1 MAARLDASQ
10 TDRLRFIFDPA
21 AGAEC
26 GLDSQHVV
34 SLGEQVA
41 ALLCRS
47 GGASS
52 SLAQPSAAPARL
64 PHYFNPVSRGNRS
77 HSASETRRAGE
88 DRSLT
93 QWQAQGYSR
102 SALGADDPY
111 DVDSHSH
118 ARSYEMRAVDP
129 EDERPGQKKISPD
142 EFDAIVKR
150 LEVSGT
156 TYAERRRAAQLE
168 RQAEIMKQCTGQ
180 PIINRRSRK
189 MARHVEGIVARS
201 QKVIHAH
208 AQSVAKAK
216 SEQEKKER
224 SETRFAP
231 EINAASRR
239 IARSLSELHL
249 WDKGREDRLRSMR
262 EVKDQQERDLCTFK
276 PEVNGKSQKIFKQF
290 RQTDEPAAERL
301 LREAEEREAKKDLE
315 REYLLSQTATET
327 YVPSITSMAQRMNL
341 QGRVFDRLY
350 GDALARRQAR
360 DESICDS
367 QRNAPIQFS
376 EVELKHSAPRNRDQP
391 TDTSRVFQEVT
402 MDSSSSASLLRVLS
416 KVGVCA

>member
-21 AGAEC
+21 AGEEC
-26 GLDSQHVV
+26 GLDGQNVV

-52 SLAQPSAAPARL
+52 SVVQPSAGPSRL
-64 PHYFNPVSRGNRS
+64 PQYFNPAPRGVRS
-77 HSASETRRAGE
+77 HSATETRRSGE
-88 DRSLT
+88 DRSSA

-111 DVDSHSH
+111 DVDHHSH
-118 ARSYEMRAVDP
+118 ARSYEMRLGDP
-129 EDERPGQKKISPD
+129 EDERLGAKKISPD

-150 LEVSGT
+150 LEISGT
-156 TYAERRRAAQLE
+156 TYAERRRAAQIE

-180 PIINRRSRK
+180 PTINRRSRK

-216 SEQEKKER
+216 SEQEKRER

-231 EINAASRR
+231 EINAASRK
-239 IARSLSELHL
+239 IARSLSELHM

-262 EVKDQQERDLCTFK
+262 EVKDQQERELCTFK
-276 PEVNGKSQKIFKQF
+276 PEVNGKSQKIFRQF

-360 DESICDS
+360 DESTCDS
-367 QRNAPIQFS
+367 QRSVPIQFS
-376 EVELKHSAPRNRDQP
+376 EVELKHSAPRQRDQV
-391 TDTSRVFQEVT
+391 TDNARVFQEVT
-402 MDSSSSASLLRVLS
+402 MDSSSSASLMRFLS